1 MKKVFIAGHRGMV
14 GSALMRSV
22 PVAVS
27 AYTAKRNELDLT
39 NTKEVEHFLQR
50 NRIDAVILAAAK
62 VGGIGANST
71 EQYNF
76 LLQNLLIQN
85 SVLNAAKRARIS
97 NLIFLGS
104 SCIYPKLAS
113 QPMKESSLLTG
124 PLEPTNEGYA
134 IAKIAGVRMCKAISD
149 ETGLNFFSLM
159 PTNLYGPNDNFDE
172 ATSHVPAALM
182 ARLHHAKAAGKASV
196 EIWGTGVSLREFMH
210 VDDLADACWFFL
222 ESECQGRHINIG
234 SGQEVSI
241 HDFARLMAKTIGYEG
256 EIHFDPTKPSGAPRK
271 LLDTSFASS
280 KGWRAS
286 IRLEQGLRLTY
297 EWFKTALKNGDV
309 RGL

>member
-1 MKKVFIAGHRGMV
+1 MV

-27 AYTAKRNELDLT
+27 AYTANRNELDLT

-149 ETGLNFFSLM
+149 ETGLNFF
-159 PTNLYGPNDNFDE
+159 
-172 ATSHVPAALM
+172 H
-182 ARLHHAKAAGKASV
+182 
-196 EIWGTGVSLREFMH
+196 
-210 VDDLADACWFFL
+210 
-222 ESECQGRHINIG
+222 
-234 SGQEVSI
+234 
-241 HDFARLMAKTIGYEG
+241 
-256 EIHFDPTKPSGAPRK
+256 
-271 LLDTSFASS
+271 
-280 KGWRAS
+280 
-286 IRLEQGLRLTY
+286 
-297 EWFKTALKNGDV
+297 
-309 RGL
+309 